1 MCTRVAEQMQ
11 STKFLSV
18 LMCQILASSRTL
30 MSSSEIV
37 MSKDNGP
44 FLMMSVIRLLKD
56 VAFVLI
62 VTQLNLFHSGDAT
75 EEQGS

>member
-11 STKFLSV
+11 SSKFLLV
-18 LMCQILASSRTL
+18 LMCPILASSRTL

-44 FLMMSVIRLLKD
+44 FLMMPVIRLLKD
-56 VAFVLI
+56 
-62 VTQLNLFHSGDAT
+62 DALVFILS
-75 EEQGS
+75 Q

>member
-44 FLMMSVIRLLKD
+44 FLMMPVIRLLKD

-62 VTQLNLFHSGDAT
+62 VTQLDLFHSGDAT

>member
-44 FLMMSVIRLLKD
+44 FLMMPVIRLLKD